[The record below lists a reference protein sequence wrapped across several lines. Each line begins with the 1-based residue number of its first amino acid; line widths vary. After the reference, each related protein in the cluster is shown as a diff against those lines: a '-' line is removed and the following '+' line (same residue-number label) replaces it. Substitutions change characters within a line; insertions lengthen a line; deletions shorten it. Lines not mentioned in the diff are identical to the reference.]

1 MRNLNQITTSVN
13 KAINAVNDSTE
24 KNSRVIATA
33 INEGF
38 ALIEKNPNG
47 VYETGIEWA
56 STEFEY
62 SKQTCYKMRSVA
74 NNFLTDSLI
83 NDNLRFCQMIELS
96 IVNPHEVKLAIEG
109 GTITKESTQKYLR
122 AWIKSL
128 KTIGMEDLPAQEETE
143 QETETEQEAEQ
154 ETDTEQETETK
165 KSEITDTVQNI
176 IKVLINMDKNTIVK
190 LVY

>member
-1 MRNLNQITTSVN
+1 
-13 KAINAVNDSTE
+13 
-24 KNSRVIATA
+24 
-33 INEGF
+33 
-38 ALIEKNPNG
+38 
-47 VYETGIEWA
+47 
-56 STEFEY
+56 
-62 SKQTCYKMRSVA
+62 
-74 NNFLTDSLI
+74 
-83 NDNLRFCQMIELS
+83 MIELS
-96 IVNPHEVKLAIEG
+96 SVNPHEVKLAIEG
-109 GTITKESTQKYLR
+109 GTITKESTQKDLR

-176 IKVLINMDKNTIVK
+176 IKVLKNMDKNTIVK